1 MFGLNFLNPIFL
13 AGLAAAALPILI
25 HLFSRR
31 RAREITFSSL
41 EYLQEISRRKVRRMR
56 LRQWLLL
63 ALRVLIIAFFAMAM
77 GRPAIRGGAGVV
89 TRGSS
94 TIAVVLDNSFSMGA
108 ADPRRSGETPPLDDV
123 LSTGGAAD
131 AGVAPSA
138 GAAGPRSARTA
149 AGGGGADA
157 GTPFDESG
165 TVFQS
170 AKERALEILD
180 LMGEGDRGILALPG
194 RPVTLPFL
202 TPVADAGLLRQ
213 EVRRAPLAA
222 EGADLPSVLAQVLP
236 ILASARTMNRELFV
250 VSDFQQRDFDTWL
263 RAASSGSA
271 ASEGSAASNR
281 GGTSDGGT
289 GFDGGAASDHGA
301 ASAGGTVGAGGAA
314 STGGAPT
321 GSAAGDLLG
330 GLVKIP
336 AGIHVYLVPARTAS
350 LDNASVAR
358 MRYDAAAGL
367 GGRGQLAV
375 TVVNH
380 GEDAVAARPVRV
392 TAGSPVGDVLAD
404 AVLDLPPGGRGD
416 VMADLSGLPADG
428 AVAVRLGSDA
438 LELDNTGY
446 LVAGDPGVRKVLLVT
461 GDTAADEGRFVRM
474 ALDPDGTGE
483 FFSVRETTTGELA
496 APDGWNANVVILS
509 NVGRLSAAAIE
520 NLVAFRARGG
530 GVLIGLGDRIDP
542 RYYNTDILPR
552 LLSAELLNVSQ
563 EEGEGAFRSL
573 RPVVLAHPVFSG
585 FPIGPGDDLGSARFR
600 RLVTCRTGPEVRVLA
615 EFGRANPAIV
625 EGDGVLL
632 FTSSL
637 DGAWNDFVFS
647 ASYPPLLHKLVR
659 HLATRGAGDERAGM
673 VGARLEV
680 TLPES
685 DVNGVVSCVDPSG
698 TQTVVEASPLEKMVR
713 LRSVPAAWPGVYRFR
728 DAAGRTLAS
737 FAVNLDPGEG
747 DLRVASVE
755 LQSRFFGRDAKR
767 LDPEQRVT
775 RELLAGRYGRE
786 LWRPFLVMV
795 LVLLAVESWL
805 GRGRLLG

>member
-31 RAREITFSSL
+31 RAREITFPSL

-77 GRPAIRGGAGVV
+77 GRPAIRGGAGVI

-94 TIAVVLDNSFSMGA
+94 TMAVVLDNSFSMGA
-108 ADPRRSGETPPLDDV
+108 ADPRRSGETPPLDDAPPAGV
-123 LSTGGAAD
+123 PGARGGA
-131 AGVAPSA
+131 GS
-138 GAAGPRSARTA
+138 AAGTA
-149 AGGGGADA
+149 AGGLDA

-165 TVFQS
+165 TVYQS

-194 RPVTLPFL
+194 RPVTLPFV

-213 EVRRAPLAA
+213 EVRRAPLSA
-222 EGADLPSVLAQVLP
+222 ETADLPAALAQVVP
-236 ILASARTMNRELFV
+236 ILASARTMNRELFI
-250 VSDFQQRDFDTWL
+250 VSDFQQRDLDTWL
-263 RAASSGSA
+263 RAASSGGA
-271 ASEGSAASNR
+271 AFAGSAASS
-281 GGTSDGGT
+281 GGT
-289 GFDGGAASDHGA
+289 AP
-301 ASAGGTVGAGGAA
+301 AG
-314 STGGAPT
+314 S
-321 GSAAGDLLG
+321 SAGDLLG

-358 MRYDAAAGL
+358 LRYDPSAGL

-375 TVVNH
+375 TVLNH
-380 GEDAVAARPVRV
+380 GEGPVTDRPVRV
-392 TAGSPVGDVLAD
+392 TAGGPLGDVLAD

-416 VMADLSGLPADG
+416 VTADLSSLPADG
-428 AVAVRLGSDA
+428 ALAVRLGSDA

-446 LVAGDPGVRKVLLVT
+446 LVTGDPGVRKVLLVT
-461 GDTAADEGRFVRM
+461 GGTASTGGAVPVGGAPVDEGRFLRT

-483 FFSVRETTTGELA
+483 FFSVRETTPDGLA
-496 APDGWNANVVILS
+496 APEGWNANVVILS

-530 GVLIGLGDRIDP
+530 GILIGLGDRVDP

-552 LLSAELLNVSQ
+552 LLSVELLNVSQ

-573 RPVVLAHPVFSG
+573 RPVVLAHPIFSG

-600 RLVTCRTGPEVRVLA
+600 RLVTCRTGQDVRVLA

-637 DGAWNDFVFS
+637 DGGWNDFVFS
-647 ASYPPLLHKLVR
+647 ASYPPLLHKMVR
-659 HLATRGAGDERAGM
+659 HLATRGAGDDRAGL

-685 DVNGVVSCVDPSG
+685 DVNGAVSCVDPSG
-698 TQTVVEASPLEKMVR
+698 TQTAVEASPLEQMVR
-713 LRSVPAAWPGVYRFR
+713 LRSVPALWPGVYRFR
-728 DAAGRTLAS
+728 DAAGRALAS

-747 DLRVASVE
+747 DLRIAPPE
-755 LQSRFFGRDAKR
+755 LQARFFGRDAKR

-795 LVLLAVESWL
+795 LVLLAVESLL

>member
-1 MFGLNFLNPIFL
+1 VFGLNFLNPIFL
-13 AGLAAAALPILI
+13 AGLTAAALPILI

-31 RAREITFSSL
+31 RAREITFPSL

-94 TIAVVLDNSFSMGA
+94 TLAVVLDNSFSMGA
-108 ADPRRSGETPPLDDV
+108 ADPRRSGETPPLDDAPPAGV
-123 LSTGGAAD
+123 PGARGGAG
-131 AGVAPSA
+131 GVA
-138 GAAGPRSARTA
+138 GTA
-149 AGGGGADA
+149 AGGFDV
-157 GTPFDESG
+157 GTQFDESG
-165 TVFQS
+165 TVYQS

-194 RPVTLPFL
+194 RPVTLPFV

-222 EGADLPSVLAQVLP
+222 ETADLPAALAQVVP
-236 ILASARTMNRELFV
+236 ILASARTMNRELFI
-250 VSDFQQRDFDTWL
+250 VSDFQQRDLDTWL
-263 RAASSGSA
+263 RAASSA
-271 ASEGSAASNR
+271 
-281 GGTSDGGT
+281 GGRD
-289 GFDGGAASDHGA
+289 
-301 ASAGGTVGAGGAA
+301 SAG
-314 STGGAPT
+314 STT
-321 GSAAGDLLG
+321 GDLLG

-358 MRYDAAAGL
+358 MRYDPSAGL

-375 TVVNH
+375 TVLNH
-380 GEDAVAARPVRV
+380 GEGPVSDRPARV
-392 TAGSPVGDVLAD
+392 TAGGPLGDVLAD

-416 VMADLSGLPADG
+416 VTADLSGLPADG
-428 AVAVRLGSDA
+428 ALAVRLGSDA

-446 LVAGDPGVRKVLLVT
+446 LVTGDPGVRKVLLVT
-461 GDTAADEGRFVRM
+461 GGHGAAAAADVPGTVPTGGTTLTGGTVPTGGAAADEGRFLRT

-483 FFSVRETTTGELA
+483 FFSVRETTPDGLA
-496 APDGWNANVVILS
+496 APEGWNVNVVILS

-530 GVLIGLGDRIDP
+530 GILIGLGDRVDP

-552 LLSAELLNVSQ
+552 LLSVELLNVSQ

-573 RPVVLAHPVFSG
+573 RPVVLAHPIFSG

-600 RLVTCRTGPEVRVLA
+600 RLVTCRTGQDVRVLA
-615 EFGRANPAIV
+615 EFGRGNPAVV

-637 DGAWNDFVFS
+637 DGGWNDFVFS
-647 ASYPPLLHKLVR
+647 ASYPPLLHKMVR
-659 HLATRGAGDERAGM
+659 HLATRGAGDDRAGL

-685 DVNGVVSCVDPSG
+685 DVNGSISCVDPSG
-698 TQTVVEASPLEKMVR
+698 AQTAVEASPLEQMVR
-713 LRSVPAAWPGVYRFR
+713 LRSVPAPWPGVYRFR

-737 FAVNLDPGEG
+737 FAVNLDPAEG
-747 DLRVASVE
+747 DLRVAAPE
-755 LQSRFFGRDAKR
+755 LQARFFGRDAKR
-767 LDPEQRVT
+767 LDPERRVT

-795 LVLLAVESWL
+795 LVLLVVESLL

>member
-13 AGLAAAALPILI
+13 AGLTAAALPILI
-25 HLFSRR
+25 HLFSRK

-108 ADPRRSGETPPLDDV
+108 ADPRRTGETPPLD
-123 LSTGGAAD
+123 
-131 AGVAPSA
+131 VAPA
-138 GAAGPRSARTA
+138 AVGAVG
-149 AGGGGADA
+149 A

-165 TVFQS
+165 TVYQL

-194 RPVTLPFL
+194 RPVTLPFA

-222 EGADLPSVLAQVLP
+222 EGADLPSALAQVLP
-236 ILASARTMNRELFV
+236 ILAAARTMNRELFV
-250 VSDFQQRDFDTWL
+250 VSDFQQRDLDTWL
-263 RAASSGSA
+263 RAGSSPGALSAGSA
-271 ASEGSAASNR
+271 
-281 GGTSDGGT
+281 TS
-289 GFDGGAASDHGA
+289 
-301 ASAGGTVGAGGAA
+301 AGGAA
-314 STGGAPT
+314 FMGGMAPAGSAAPT
-321 GSAAGDLLG
+321 GGMTGGVLG
-330 GLVKIP
+330 GLIKIP

-380 GEDAVAARPVRV
+380 GEDPVTARPVRV
-392 TAGSPVGDVLAD
+392 TAGGPLGDVLAD
-404 AVLDLPPGGRGD
+404 AVLDLPPGGQGD
-416 VMADLSGLPADG
+416 VTADLSGVPADG
-428 AVAVRLGSDA
+428 ALAVRLGSDA

-446 LVAGDPGVRKVLLVT
+446 LVTGEPGVRKVLLVT
-461 GDTAADEGRFVRM
+461 GGTTSDEGRFLRT
-474 ALDPDGTGE
+474 ALDPDGTSE
-483 FFSVRETTTGELA
+483 FFSVRETNPDGLA
-496 APDGWNANVVILS
+496 SPEGWNANVVILS

-530 GVLIGLGDRIDP
+530 GILIGLGDRVDP

-552 LLSAELLNVSQ
+552 LLSVELLNVSQ

-573 RPVVLAHPVFSG
+573 QPVVLAHPIFSG

-600 RLVTCRTGPEVRVLA
+600 RLVTCRTGQEVRVLA
-615 EFGRANPAIV
+615 EFGRGNPAVV

-637 DGAWNDFVFS
+637 DGGWNDFVFS
-647 ASYPPLLHKLVR
+647 ASYPPLLHKMVR
-659 HLATRGAGDERAGM
+659 HLATRGAGDERAGL
-673 VGARLEV
+673 VGARLEA

-698 TQTVVEASPLEKMVR
+698 TQTAVEASPLEQMVR
-713 LRSVPAAWPGVYRFR
+713 LRSVPAPWPGVYRFR
-728 DAAGRTLAS
+728 DAAGRTLVS

-747 DLRVASVE
+747 DLRVASSE
-755 LQSRFFGRDAKR
+755 LQARFFGRDAKR

-795 LVLLAVESWL
+795 LVLLVVESLL

>member
-1 MFGLNFLNPIFL
+1 MFGLNFLNPVFL
-13 AGLAAAALPILI
+13 AGLTAAALPILI

-31 RAREITFSSL
+31 RAREVTFPSL

-77 GRPAIRGGAGVV
+77 GRPAIRGGSGVV

-94 TIAVVLDNSFSMGA
+94 TMAVVLDNSFSMGA
-108 ADPRRSGETPPLDDV
+108 ADPRRSGETPPLDDAPPAE
-123 LSTGGAAD
+123 STAGVGVTPPGGAVARG
-131 AGVAPSA
+131 AGGSGA
-138 GAAGPRSARTA
+138 GSA
-149 AGGGGADA
+149 AGGLDT
-157 GTPFDESG
+157 GTQFDESG
-165 TVFQS
+165 TVYQS

-194 RPVTLPFL
+194 KPVTLPFM

-222 EGADLPSVLAQVLP
+222 DGADLPSALAQVVP
-236 ILASARTMNRELFV
+236 ILASARTMNRELFI
-250 VSDFQQRDFDTWL
+250 VSDFQQRDLDAWL
-263 RAASSGSA
+263 RAGASGGTVSTGSAGSAGSADGAAFTGGTVPAGSA
-271 ASEGSAASNR
+271 AS
-281 GGTSDGGT
+281 
-289 GFDGGAASDHGA
+289 
-301 ASAGGTVGAGGAA
+301 AGGAA
-314 STGGAPT
+314 STERPARRGDAAPT
-321 GSAAGDLLG
+321 GGSAGDVLG
-330 GLVKIP
+330 GLIKIP

-350 LDNASVAR
+350 LGNASVAR
-358 MRYDAAAGL
+358 LRYDASAGL

-380 GEDAVAARPVRV
+380 GEDPVTGRPVRV
-392 TAGSPVGDVLAD
+392 TAGGSMGDVLAD

-416 VMADLSGLPADG
+416 VTADLSDLPADG
-428 AVAVRLGSDA
+428 ALAVRLGSDA

-461 GDTAADEGRFVRM
+461 GGAAGDEGRFLRT
-474 ALDPDGTGE
+474 ALDPDGTSE
-483 FFSVRETTTGELA
+483 FFSVRETNPDGLA
-496 APDGWNANVVILS
+496 APEGWNANVVILS

-530 GVLIGLGDRIDP
+530 GILIGLGDRIDP

-552 LLSAELLNVSQ
+552 LLSVELLNVSQ

-573 RPVVLAHPVFSG
+573 RPVVLAHPIFGG

-600 RLVTCRTGPEVRVLA
+600 RLVTCRTGQDVRVLA
-615 EFGRANPAIV
+615 EFGRGNPAVV

-647 ASYPPLLHKLVR
+647 ASYPPLLHKLIR
-659 HLATRGAGDERAGM
+659 HLATRGAGDERAGL

-685 DVNGVVSCVDPSG
+685 DVNGVVFCVDPSG
-698 TQTVVEASPLEKMVR
+698 TQTAVEASPLEQMVR

-728 DAAGRTLAS
+728 DAAGRTLVS

-747 DLRVASVE
+747 DLRVAPAE

-795 LVLLAVESWL
+795 LVLLVVESLL

>member
-1 MFGLNFLNPIFL
+1 VFGLNFLNPIFL

-31 RAREITFSSL
+31 RAREITFPSL

-77 GRPAIRGGAGVV
+77 GRPAIRGGAGVI

-94 TIAVVLDNSFSMGA
+94 TMALVLDNSFSMGA
-108 ADPRRSGETPPLDDV
+108 ADPRRSGETPPLDD
-123 LSTGGAAD
+123 TPP
-131 AGVAPSA
+131 AGVS
-138 GAAGPRSARTA
+138 GTRGGEGSAAGTA
-149 AGGGGADA
+149 AGGLDA

-165 TVFQS
+165 TVYQS

-180 LMGEGDRGILALPG
+180 LMGEGDRGILALAG
-194 RPVTLPFL
+194 RPVTLPFV

-222 EGADLPSVLAQVLP
+222 ETADLPAALAQVVP
-236 ILASARTMNRELFV
+236 ILASAHTMNRELFI
-250 VSDFQQRDFDTWL
+250 VSDFQQRDLDTWL
-263 RAASSGSA
+263 RAAS
-271 ASEGSAASNR
+271 
-281 GGTSDGGT
+281 
-289 GFDGGAASDHGA
+289 
-301 ASAGGTVGAGGAA
+301 AGGAA
-314 STGGAPT
+314 SADDAVSSGGAAPAT
-321 GSAAGDLLG
+321 GPAGDLLG

-336 AGIHVYLVPARTAS
+336 AGIHVYLVPIRTAS

-358 MRYDAAAGL
+358 MRYDPSAGL

-375 TVVNH
+375 TVLNH
-380 GEDAVAARPVRV
+380 GEDPVTDRPVRV
-392 TAGSPVGDVLAD
+392 TAGGPQGDVLAD

-416 VMADLSGLPADG
+416 VTADLSGLPADG
-428 AVAVRLGSDA
+428 ALAVRLGSDA

-446 LVAGDPGVRKVLLVT
+446 LVTGDPGVRKVLLVT
-461 GDTAADEGRFVRM
+461 GGAAPATGAVPAGSADVDEGRFLRT

-483 FFSVRETTTGELA
+483 FFSVRETTPDGLA
-496 APDGWNANVVILS
+496 APEGWNANVVILS
-509 NVGRLSAAAIE
+509 NVGRLSAAAVE

-530 GVLIGLGDRIDP
+530 GILIGLGDRVDP

-552 LLSAELLNVSQ
+552 LLSVELLNVSQ

-573 RPVVLAHPVFSG
+573 RPVVLAHPIFSG

-600 RLVTCRTGPEVRVLA
+600 RLVTCRTGQDVRVLA
-615 EFGRANPAIV
+615 EFGRGNPALV
-625 EGDGVLL
+625 EGDGVLV

-637 DGAWNDFVFS
+637 DGGWNDFVFS

-659 HLATRGAGDERAGM
+659 YLATRGAGDDRAGM

-685 DVNGVVSCVDPSG
+685 DVNGAVSCVDPSG
-698 TQTVVEASPLEKMVR
+698 TQTAVESSPLEQTVR
-713 LRSVPAAWPGVYRFR
+713 LRAVPAPWPGVYRFR

-747 DLRVASVE
+747 DLRVAPPE
-755 LQSRFFGRDAKR
+755 LQARFFGRDAKR

-795 LVLLAVESWL
+795 LVLLAVESLL

>member
-108 ADPRRSGETPPLDDV
+108 ADPRRSGEMPPLDNI
-123 LSTGGAAD
+123 S
-131 AGVAPSA
+131 SA
-138 GAAGPRSARTA
+138 GGTVAG
-149 AGGGGADA
+149 AGDQDT
-157 GTPFDESG
+157 GTQFDESG
-165 TVFQS
+165 TVYQS
-170 AKERALEILD
+170 AKERALDILD
-180 LMGEGDRGILALPG
+180 LMGEGDRGILALAG
-194 RPVTLPFL
+194 RPVTLPFV

-222 EGADLPSVLAQVLP
+222 EGADLPAALAQVLP
-236 ILASARTMNRELFV
+236 ILTSARTMNRELFI
-250 VSDFQQRDFDTWL
+250 VSDFQQRDLDAWL
-263 RAASSGSA
+263 RAGSA
-271 ASEGSAASNR
+271 G
-281 GGTSDGGT
+281 DP
-289 GFDGGAASDHGA
+289 
-301 ASAGGTVGAGGAA
+301 ASAGIA
-314 STGGAPT
+314 APT
-321 GSAAGDLLG
+321 GGTATAGSAGGDLLG

-358 MRYDAAAGL
+358 LRYDAAAGL

-380 GEDAVAARPVRV
+380 GEDPLTARPVRV
-392 TAGSPVGDVLAD
+392 TAGGSLGEVLAD

-416 VMADLSGLPADG
+416 VTADLSGLPADG
-428 AVAVRLGSDA
+428 TLAVRLGSDA

-461 GDTAADEGRFVRM
+461 GGAASAMGTSPPGGAAGDEGRFLRT
-474 ALDPDGTGE
+474 ALDPDGTSE
-483 FFSVRETTTGELA
+483 FFSVRETNPDGLA
-496 APDGWNANVVILS
+496 APDGLNANVVILS
-509 NVGRLSAAAIE
+509 NVGRLSVAAVE

-530 GVLIGLGDRIDP
+530 GILIGLGDRVDP

-552 LLSAELLNVSQ
+552 LLPVELLNVSQ

-573 RPVVLAHPVFSG
+573 RPVVLAHPIFSG

-600 RLVTCRTGPEVRVLA
+600 RLVTCRTGQEVRVLA

-637 DGAWNDFVFS
+637 DGGWNDFVFS

-659 HLATRGAGDERAGM
+659 HLATRGAGDERAGL
-673 VGARLEV
+673 VGARLEA

-698 TQTVVEASPLEKMVR
+698 TQTAVEASPLEKMVR

-728 DAAGRTLAS
+728 DAAGRTIAS

-747 DLRVASVE
+747 DLRVAPPE
-755 LQSRFFGRDAKR
+755 LQSRLFGRDARR

-795 LVLLAVESWL
+795 LVLLVVESLL

>member
-1 MFGLNFLNPIFL
+1 VFGLNFLNPIFL

-31 RAREITFSSL
+31 RAREITFPSL

-77 GRPAIRGGAGVV
+77 GRPAIRGGAGVI

-94 TIAVVLDNSFSMGA
+94 TMAVVLDNSFSMGA
-108 ADPRRSGETPPLDDV
+108 ADPRRSGETPPLDDAPPAGV
-123 LSTGGAAD
+123 PGARGGA
-131 AGVAPSA
+131 GS
-138 GAAGPRSARTA
+138 AAGTA
-149 AGGGGADA
+149 AGGLDA
-157 GTPFDESG
+157 GTQFDESG
-165 TVFQS
+165 TVYQS

-194 RPVTLPFL
+194 RPVTLPFV

-213 EVRRAPLAA
+213 EVRRAPLVA
-222 EGADLPSVLAQVLP
+222 ETADLPAALAQVVP
-236 ILASARTMNRELFV
+236 ILASAHTMNRELFI
-250 VSDFQQRDFDTWL
+250 VSDFQQRDLDTWL
-263 RAASSGSA
+263 RAASSG
-271 ASEGSAASNR
+271 
-281 GGTSDGGT
+281 
-289 GFDGGAASDHGA
+289 GAAP
-301 ASAGGTVGAGGAA
+301 AGGT
-314 STGGAPT
+314 
-321 GSAAGDLLG
+321 AGDLLG

-358 MRYDAAAGL
+358 MRYDPSAGL

-375 TVVNH
+375 TVLNH
-380 GEDAVAARPVRV
+380 GEGPVTDRPVRV
-392 TAGSPVGDVLAD
+392 TAGGPLGDVLAD
-404 AVLDLPPGGRGD
+404 AVFSLPPGGRGD
-416 VMADLSGLPADG
+416 VTADLSSLPADG
-428 AVAVRLGSDA
+428 ALAVRLGSDA

-446 LVAGDPGVRKVLLVT
+446 LVTGDPGVRKVLLVT
-461 GDTAADEGRFVRM
+461 GGTASTGGAVPVGGAAVDEGRFLRT

-483 FFSVRETTTGELA
+483 FFSVRETTPDGLA
-496 APDGWNANVVILS
+496 APEGWNANVVILS
-509 NVGRLSAAAIE
+509 NVGRLSATAVE

-530 GVLIGLGDRIDP
+530 GILIGLGDRVDP

-552 LLSAELLNVSQ
+552 LLSVELLNVSQ

-573 RPVVLAHPVFSG
+573 RPVVLAHPIFSG

-600 RLVTCRTGPEVRVLA
+600 RLVTCRTGQDVRVLA

-637 DGAWNDFVFS
+637 DGGWNDFVFS
-647 ASYPPLLHKLVR
+647 ASYPPLLHKMVR
-659 HLATRGAGDERAGM
+659 HLATRGAGDDRAGL
-673 VGARLEV
+673 VGAPLEI

-685 DVNGVVSCVDPSG
+685 DVNGAVSCVDPSG
-698 TQTVVEASPLEKMVR
+698 AQTAVEASPSEQMVR
-713 LRSVPAAWPGVYRFR
+713 LRSVPAPWPGVYRFR

-747 DLRVASVE
+747 DLRIAPPE
-755 LQSRFFGRDAKR
+755 LQARFLGRDAKR

-795 LVLLAVESWL
+795 LVLLAVESLL